1 MLTHIRL
8 PRHLSQTFTSV
19 AIRAYQSSI
28 ATKSTKFQTGESPG
42 RIQQYFITVNRD
54 PNLCAD
60 FITPGP
66 FGLRET
72 NTANSDTRTL
82 KLGKTLRILQE
93 RLPTLLQKPLPP
105 EILSPQIT
113 LHLFPSTHPHLP
125 TVTGRVAYSA
135 ALWTS
140 PIAWGRLPLISN
152 VKLQIISERMIRQA
166 STSTTPAER
175 KEQLVVRWCTV
186 GKPQEQGI
194 GALYHGINTIKSTEF
209 TGLFIF
215 DFDEEGRILVH
226 TIEHAQEGGNW
237 ERGVGAKVVALTDWL
252 LGGMKGDGHGEGAP
266 CPVFWSEDLGKTT
279 ERKLK

>member
-8 PRHLSQTFTSV
+8 PRHLSQNFTSV
-19 AIRAYQSSI
+19 AIRAPQSSI
-28 ATKSTKFQTGESPG
+28 ATKSTKFQTGQRPG
-42 RIQQYFITVNRD
+42 RVPQYYVTINRD
-54 PNLCAD
+54 PTPSAD

-66 FGLRET
+66 HTNSEAGKKQATLRTTFKECPLISSL
-72 NTANSDTRTL
+72 A
-82 KLGKTLRILQE
+82 LRILQE

-166 STSTTPAER
+166 STSTTPAGQ

-194 GALYHGINTIKSTEF
+194 GALYHGINTVKSTEF

-237 ERGVGAKVVALTDWL
+237 ERGVGAKVVELTDWL
-252 LGGMKGDGHGEGAP
+252 LGGMKGHGHGEGAP
-266 CPVFWSEDLGKTT
+266 CPVF
-279 ERKLK
+279 